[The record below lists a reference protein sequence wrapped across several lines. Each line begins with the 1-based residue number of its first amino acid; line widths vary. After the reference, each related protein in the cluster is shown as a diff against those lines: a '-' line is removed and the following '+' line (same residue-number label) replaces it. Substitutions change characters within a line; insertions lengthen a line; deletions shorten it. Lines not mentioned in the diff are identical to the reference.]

1 MIIISLWYNI
11 DCSMRAKVLLLL
23 VVLILGCAP
32 TTKTPIHKIVGKT
45 TLRVK
50 VVLLERKG
58 IDVGYQRLAVRE
70 FEATILKQP
79 LTRAIK
85 ESITRER
92 VDVVLITR
100 KDVQRIGSLSPGEV
114 VRLAR
119 ASDLDLL
126 VVVEPLSVNYREKTY
141 TKEDK
146 VCVRRS
152 AKVSVS
158 ANVAEAKKGSVV
170 LAGVYTGKSKAVQCA
185 KGMKR
190 TDKLPSK
197 DGIVIKALKEA
208 ASKFSK
214 EFWGSL

>member
-1 MIIISLWYNI
+1 
-11 DCSMRAKVLLLL
+11 MRLKVFLILT
-23 VVLILGCAP
+23 VLFLLGCAT
-32 TTKTPIHKIVGKT
+32 TTKTPIHKLVGKT

-50 VVLLERKG
+50 VVLLENRNV
-58 IDVGYQRLAVRE
+58 DVGYQKLAVRE
-70 FEATILKQP
+70 FEASLLKQP
-79 LTRAIK
+79 LTRAIR
-85 ESITRER
+85 ETITRER

-100 KDVQRIGSLSPGEV
+100 KDVQKVRSGSPEEIVRIGRE
-114 VRLAR
+114 
-119 ASDLDLL
+119 SDVDLV
-126 VVVEPLSVNYREKTY
+126 VVVEPVSVSYKEKTY

-158 ANVAEAKKGSVV
+158 ARVSETKGGNVV
-170 LAGVYTGKSKAVQCA
+170 LAGVYTGRSKANQCS

-208 ASKFSK
+208 ASKFSR
-214 EFWGSL
+214 EFWGNL